1 MNRGYSVS
9 QAQDIDCFE
18 VLKGRPLDIAR
29 GESTV
34 ELCNP
39 RKLRVAI
46 LIDSFKQPVWVSRI
60 TQEIS
65 ESCFAEIS
73 MIVKYEYS
81 ENGSKRPKL
90 GLIGLGNSLLWD
102 IYSKLDNRSLCP
114 YRDPFE
120 KFDVRSNLGPN
131 CELIQVAVSGDNGE
145 ARLER
150 EDTAIIHSQG
160 IDVILDLGNIRL
172 NKSLQG
178 VARYGIWSGGTSN
191 NSKLRQGPPGFWEVM
206 RNETTTEFTLKM
218 AGSSNDS
225 CKILYR
231 SWTSTDLFSVKGNRS
246 KVYWKSANAIVRAL
260 RNLHEWGPGA
270 LEEKPSCSDVSL
282 GQGPMNISPT
292 NAQMV
297 IFLARMAVK
306 RLRLR
311 LRGHTRLDQW
321 FLAYN
326 LGDVQITE
334 QSLDQLNYMEPPK
347 GRFWAD
353 PFPIERDG
361 TYFIFL
367 EEFVYEAMKAHISV
381 IEMDSEGNWNPPVK
395 VLERDYHL
403 SYPFLFEWEGNL
415 YMIPETKRNKTIE
428 LYRCVEFP
436 MRWEFETVLM
446 DDVQAVDTTLHEKD
460 GLWWLFSNIGG
471 KDFASNDELHIFYSE
486 TPFGPWIP
494 HKRNPVKSDV
504 RSARPAGRLFYQ
516 NGDLFRPA
524 QDCSERMGGAM
535 CLNRVISLTTEDF
548 KEEVVTRIEP
558 KWMKGLLGAHTF
570 NTAGRLTMLDCFR
583 YIPKSSG

>member
-18 VLKGRPLDIAR
+18 VLKGRPLDIER
-29 GESTV
+29 GESIA
-34 ELCNP
+34 ELCNA
-39 RKLRVAI
+39 RKLRVAL
-46 LIDSFKQPVWVSRI
+46 LIGSFKQPVWVSRI
-60 TQEIS
+60 IQEIS
-65 ESCFAEIS
+65 ESYFAEIS
-73 MIVKYEYS
+73 LIVKYEYS
-81 ENGSKRPKL
+81 ENGSKGPKRGLL
-90 GLIGLGNSLLWD
+90 GFGNSLLWD

-120 KFDVRSNLGPN
+120 ESDVRSNVGPD
-131 CELIQVAVSGDNGE
+131 CELFQMAASKDNGE
-145 ARLER
+145 LNFNDEAVARISSH
-150 EDTAIIHSQG
+150 D
-160 IDVILDLGNIRL
+160 IDVVLDLGNIRIE
-172 NKSLQG
+172 KSLQG
-178 VARYGIWSGGTSN
+178 VARYGVWSGGASID
-191 NSKLRQGPPGFWEVM
+191 SMQSQGPPGFWEVM
-206 RNETTTEFTLKM
+206 RNETTTEFTLQM
-218 AGSSNDS
+218 VGPDNGNR
-225 CKILYR
+225 KILYR

-246 KVYWKSANAIVRAL
+246 KVYWKSANAVVRAL
-260 RNLHEWGPGA
+260 RNLHERGPRA

-282 GQGPMNISPT
+282 GPGPRNISPT

-297 IFLARMAVK
+297 SFLARMAVK
-306 RLRLR
+306 RLRLKF
-311 LRGHTRLDQW
+311 RGYTRLDQW
-321 FLAYN
+321 FLAYS

-361 TYFIFL
+361 KYFIFF
-367 EEFVYEAMKAHISV
+367 EEFLYETMKAHISV
-381 IEMDSEGNWNPPVK
+381 IEMDSGGNWTPPVK
-395 VLERDYHL
+395 VLEREYHL

-428 LYRCVEFP
+428 LYRCAEFP
-436 MRWEFETVLM
+436 QKWEFDRVLI
-446 DDVQAVDTTLHEKD
+446 DDVQAVDTTLCEKD
-460 GLWWLFSNIGG
+460 GLWWLFCNIGG
-471 KDFASNDELHIFYSE
+471 KDFASNDELRLFYSE

-494 HKRNPVKSDV
+494 HKSNPVKSDV

-535 CLNRVISLTTEDF
+535 CLNRIISLTTEDF

-583 YIPKSSG
+583 YIPKSWG